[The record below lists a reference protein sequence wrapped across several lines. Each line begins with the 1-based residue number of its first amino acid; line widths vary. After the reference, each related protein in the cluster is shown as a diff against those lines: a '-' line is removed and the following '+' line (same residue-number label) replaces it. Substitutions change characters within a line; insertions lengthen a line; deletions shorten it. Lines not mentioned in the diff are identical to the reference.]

1 MTGMFFKKD
10 TPEPWTDVEELNL
23 LMLCKKYGTSDWIA
37 LKLEANAWGALL
49 RRSDREM
56 KEKFE
61 TDLSTDLDT
70 YDILLLPDRQPPKKK
85 RRTH

>member
-1 MTGMFFKKD
+1 MKGRFFKKD
-10 TPEPWTDVEELNL
+10 TPKPWTDVEELNL

-49 RRSDREM
+49 RRSDLEM